1 MATRETKKLLEQI
14 KQLRKE
20 EDKFIKMNLKSERDY
35 THAIESRRATI
46 RKLANDLKEANI
58 SQQKQYAEIEKSIGS
73 ISDSFEGFKN
83 AQTKS
88 LSSLIQSDNLTK
100 DQKDQ
105 VENLLSLSRD
115 IAELNAEDTEQIASK
130 VQQYDKALSDL
141 GEEVTL
147 SKDLLNNLD
156 SQFKQSKNIAALSET
171 EKNILEKQTNAT
183 KEVKETFQG
192 ISETVQTIL
201 IQLRSVTGVLGFAFI
216 AAGKFA
222 GKLAEANKELGQVG
236 SGLTG
241 ASGQASLLG
250 FIFDN
255 SVSSLQSLGK
265 EFGDIENASLAVQA
279 STNVIASNFGVSES
293 EAAKLQ
299 FQLSNLN
306 GDSIDVANNLVKA
319 TQEFAQQNGIIPSQ
333 LMGDL
338 AANAEQFALFGKQGG
353 KNIIEAAGFAAK
365 LGVSMSEIA
374 GIAEGLLDF
383 ENSITKEL
391 ELSALLGKNI
401 NLNKARELAFN
412 NDIQG
417 ATEETLRQI
426 GGIAEFNRMN
436 FYQRKATADLLGV
449 SVEQLQKMV
458 KNQGKANNM
467 SALGS
472 AEFSTQNEILN
483 NILANQMPGILTAFG
498 GFLGL
503 LAIANKRTTLLG
515 GLFSKMGGGIKGLG
529 QKLGLVSGP
538 AGPLTKSGMPDMRFK
553 ANKMAPSLPSTGPA
567 TQGTGGLTGMISKIN
582 PGKLLAGAGAL
593 VIVAGALFVFGKAV
607 QQFMEVSWGAVGM
620 AVVSMLSLVGA
631 LALLGTIMSS
641 GVGALA
647 ILAGAA
653 AMVIVAGAMFILGK
667 AIQEVA
673 IGFNML
679 GGFMEGLTTMIAM
692 AGMLTVFTLSM
703 FGLAGALYVLGAAL
717 AYLAFAG
724 LPGLLMLAGIAAIS
738 GTIIKLAS
746 ILGVGGTSETGAVE
760 EGGESLDA
768 KMLTELEMIHS
779 TLKRGHVIK
788 MDGTVV
794 GRTVFGN
801 EDNNLKQAA
810 VIQ

>member
-1 MATRETKKLLEQI
+1 MATRETKKLLEEI

-20 EDKFIKMNLKSERDY
+20 EDKYIKMNLKSERDY
-35 THAIESRRATI
+35 THAIESRRAAI
-46 RKLANDLKEANI
+46 RKLANDLKESNI
-58 SQQKQYAEIEKSIGS
+58 SQQKQYADIEKSIGS

-88 LSSLIQSDNLTK
+88 LTSLIQSDNLTK

-115 IAELNAEDTEQIASK
+115 LAELNAEDTEQIASK

-156 SQFKQSKNIAALSET
+156 SQFKKSKNIAALSET
-171 EKNILEKQTNAT
+171 EKNILEKQTNAA
-183 KEVKETFQG
+183 KQVKETFQG
-192 ISETVQTIL
+192 ISETAQTIL
-201 IQLRSVTGVLGFAFI
+201 HQLKSVTGILGFAFI
-216 AAGKFA
+216 GAGKFA

-241 ASGQASLLG
+241 AAGNATVLSL
-250 FIFDN
+250 IFDN
-255 SVSSLQSLGK
+255 NVESLKSLGK

-483 NILANQMPGILTAFG
+483 NILATQMPGILTAFG

-529 QKLGLVSGP
+529 QKLGIGGP

-567 TQGTGGLTGMISKIN
+567 TKGTGGLTGMISKIN

-620 AVVSMLSLVGA
+620 AVVSMLALVGA